1 VNLSALF
8 IDRPVATTLLA
19 IAIFLSGTLA
29 YFHLPVA
36 PLPNITFPVVV
47 VQATMAGAAPEIMA
61 ATVAE
66 PLEKRM
72 AVISGVTE
80 LTSTSF
86 VGSARIVAQF
96 DVSRDINGAARD
108 VQAAIQAA
116 RADLPTTL
124 RGNPT
129 WRQFNPS
136 DSPIMI
142 LALTSD
148 TLTKSQLY
156 DSAQTVLQ
164 QQLSQIA
171 GVGQITLGGAALPSV
186 RIELQPDKL
195 NSYGIGMEDVRAA
208 VSAAN
213 ADSAKGSLEQGDRRF
228 EVLSNDQAT
237 SAADFKDLV
246 IAYRNGAPVMLH
258 DVAEVVDSNENIR
271 NSGLYNDQPAVGVIV
286 YPIPGANIVAT
297 DAQIRRILPSVEATL
312 PHGVR
317 VNVAM
322 DRSQSVNAAVG
333 DTERTLTIAVVLVI
347 GVVFV
352 FLQSGRSTW
361 IPAVALPLS
370 IIGTFGPMYLIG
382 YSIDNLSLMALT
394 IGTGFVVDDAVVVLE
409 NIVRHLEEGMNP
421 REAALLGSAE
431 VGFTVVS
438 MSVSLIAVFIPILL
452 MPGTVGLVFHEFAVT
467 LSIAILISMVIS
479 LTITP
484 CMCAYMLKDK
494 SALHSRAR
502 WAVWT
507 ERQFDRFKNAYS
519 RGLHVILDHTL
530 LVGLLL
536 VGLIV
541 GNVFLFRLLP
551 STFFPEQDTGIVLG
565 QIIADQAVSFPS
577 MASKLSQMQSIVK
590 QDPGVAS
597 VFGFAGSGSAGRAGN
612 TANIFIALKP
622 LAQRGVSAQQIV
634 QRLRPKLNVI
644 AGARLFLQAQQD
656 LHIGGRQT
664 AAEYQY
670 TLSGDDPA
678 AIYDL
683 VPKLIAELGKHTG
696 QLTDV
701 NTDMQQNGLQ
711 TFLTIDRTTAARY
724 GFAPNQVDAVLYDA
738 FGQRTVSTIYNPYN
752 QYFVVMEVA
761 PKYWQSP
768 DQLSHIFLSTAAGNV
783 TGTAQTQMP
792 GGTVSGVTPYRPV
805 VKAQVASGPAN
816 TLNASAQANQATNA
830 ISNSRGGT
838 SSGSADSTAAE
849 TMVPLGALA
858 KSVNNH
864 TAIQVNHQSGLVAA
878 TISFNLPSGGSL
890 SNAQAAIAD
899 AMRALHAPAS
909 IHGGFQGSAQVF
921 AQSLSTI
928 PLLILAALVA
938 VYIVLGILYE
948 NTIHPVTILSTL
960 PSAGIGATLALLLF
974 DVPFSMIAL
983 IGMILLIGIVKK
995 NAIMMIDVAIH
1006 LERDEGRDGK
1016 EAIHE
1021 AAVVRLRPI
1030 MMTTAAAVLGAV
1042 PLAVGIGQG
1051 ASLRQ
1056 PLGITVMGGLILSQI
1071 VTLYTTPVIYL
1082 SLDRLRVR
1090 LIRLASRWQWPGG
1103 ESRDEPVRPA
1113 GRVP

>member
-8 IDRPVATTLLA
+8 IDRPVATTLLGV
-19 IAIFLSGTLA
+19 AIFLSGVLA
-29 YFHLPVA
+29 WFNLPVA

-66 PLEKRM
+66 PLERRL
-72 AVISGVTE
+72 ATISGVTQ
-80 LTSTSF
+80 LTSTSY
-86 VGSARIVAQF
+86 VGVATIVTQF
-96 DVSRDINGAARD
+96 DVSRDINGASRD
-108 VQAAIQAA
+108 VQAAIQAS

-148 TLTKSQLY
+148 TLTRSQLY
-156 DSAQTVLQ
+156 DSANTVIQ
-164 QQLSQIA
+164 QQLSQIG

-186 RIELQPDKL
+186 RIELEPDKL
-195 NSYGIGMEDVRAA
+195 SSYGIGMEDVRAA
-208 VSAAN
+208 VAAAN
-213 ADSAKGSLEQGDRRF
+213 ADSAKGDIDQGDRRF
-228 EVLSNDQAT
+228 EITSNDQAT
-237 SAADFKDLV
+237 AAADYKDLV
-246 IAYRNGAPVMLH
+246 IAYRNNSAVMLH
-258 DVAEVVDSNENIR
+258 DVADVQDANENIR
-271 NSGLYNDQPAVGVIV
+271 NIGLYNGAPAVGVIV

-297 DAQIRRILPSVEATL
+297 DAQIRRVLPSIQATL

-322 DRSQSVNAAVG
+322 DRSQSVSAAVG
-333 DTERTLTIAVVLVI
+333 DTERTLAIAVVLVI

-352 FLQSGRSTW
+352 FLQSAQSIW

-370 IIGTFGPMYLIG
+370 IIGTFGPMYLMG

-409 NIVRHLEEGMNP
+409 NIMRHVDQGLAP
-421 REAALLGSAE
+421 REAALRGSAE

-438 MSVSLIAVFIPILL
+438 MSLSLIAVFIPILL

-467 LSIAILISMVIS
+467 LSIAILISMVVS

-484 CMCAYMLKDK
+484 CMCAWMLKDR
-494 SALHSRAR
+494 SGHPARAR
-502 WAVWT
+502 WAVWM
-507 ERQFDRFKNAYS
+507 ERQFDRFRNGYA
-519 RGLHVILDHTL
+519 RGLHAVLDHTL
-530 LVGLLL
+530 LVGLVLI
-536 VGLIV
+536 GLIV
-541 GNVFLFRLLP
+541 GNVFLFRMLP
-551 STFFPEQDTGIVLG
+551 STFFPEQDTGIVIG
-565 QIIADQAVSFPS
+565 QIIADQAISFPAMS
-577 MASKLSQMQSIVK
+577 QKLAQLQGIVQK
-590 QDPGVAS
+590 DPAVAS

-612 TANIFIALKP
+612 TATVFIALKP
-622 LAQRGVSAQQIV
+622 LAERGASAEQIV
-634 QRLRPKLNVI
+634 QRLRPRLNSI
-644 AGARLFLQAQQD
+644 SGARLFLQAQQD

-670 TLSGDDPA
+670 TLSGDDA
-678 AIYDL
+678 GAIYSL
-683 VPKLIAELGKHTG
+683 VPRLIAELAKHPD

-711 TFLTIDRTTAARY
+711 TYVTIDRATAARY
-724 GFAPNQVDAVLYDA
+724 GLAPNQVDAVLYDA

-761 PKYWQSP
+761 PKYWQQP
-768 DQLSHIFLSTAAGNV
+768 QDLNRIFLSTAAGNV
-783 TGTAQTQMP
+783 TGTQQTQMP
-792 GGTVSGVTPYRPV
+792 AGTVSGVKPFAAVAPR
-805 VKAQVASGPAN
+805 VASSNAN
-816 TLNASAQANQATNA
+816 ALNANAQANLTTNA

-849 TMVPLGALA
+849 TMVPLSAVA
-858 KSVNNH
+858 KAVNNH
-864 TAIQVNHQSGLVAA
+864 TAIQVNHQGGLIAA
-878 TISFNLPSGGSL
+878 TLSFNLPPGGSL
-890 SNAQAAIAD
+890 SSAQAAIEA
-899 AMRALHAPAS
+899 AMRELGAPAS

-948 NTIHPVTILSTL
+948 NTIHPLTILSTL

-974 DVPFSMIAL
+974 GVPFSMIAL
-983 IGMILLIGIVKK
+983 IGIILLIGIVKK

-1006 LERDEGRDGK
+1006 LERNQQRPAK

-1030 MMTTAAAVLGAV
+1030 MMTTAAAVLGAM
-1042 PLAVGIGQG
+1042 PLAIGIGQG

-1056 PLGITVMGGLILSQI
+1056 PLGITVMGGLLLSQI
-1071 VTLYTTPVIYL
+1071 FTLYTTPVIYL
-1082 SLDRLRVR
+1082 SLNRLRLKLGEVASALPWR
-1090 LIRLASRWQWPGG
+1090 RIRGSGSNG
-1103 ESRDEPVRPA
+1103 
-1113 GRVP
+1113 

>member
-8 IDRPVATTLLA
+8 IDRPVATTLLGV
-19 IAIFLSGTLA
+19 AIFLSGVLA
-29 YFHLPVA
+29 WFNLPVA

-66 PLEKRM
+66 PLERRL
-72 AVISGVTE
+72 ATISGVTQ
-80 LTSTSF
+80 LTSTSY
-86 VGSARIVAQF
+86 VGVATIVTQF
-96 DVSRDINGAARD
+96 DVSRDINGASRD
-108 VQAAIQAA
+108 VQAAIQAS

-148 TLTKSQLY
+148 TLTRSQLY
-156 DSAQTVLQ
+156 DSANTVIQ
-164 QQLSQIA
+164 QQLSQIS

-186 RIELQPDKL
+186 RIELEPDKL
-195 NSYGIGMEDVRAA
+195 SSYGIGMEDVRAA
-208 VSAAN
+208 VAAAN
-213 ADSAKGSLEQGDRRF
+213 ADSAKGDIDQGDRRF
-228 EVLSNDQAT
+228 EITSNDQAT
-237 SAADFKDLV
+237 AAADYKDLV
-246 IAYRNGAPVMLH
+246 IAYRNNSAVMLH
-258 DVAEVVDSNENIR
+258 DVADVQDANENIR
-271 NSGLYNDQPAVGVIV
+271 NIGLYNGAPAVGVIV

-297 DAQIRRILPSVEATL
+297 DAQIRRVLPSIQATL

-322 DRSQSVNAAVG
+322 DRSQSVSAAVG
-333 DTERTLTIAVVLVI
+333 DTERTLAIAVVLVI

-352 FLQSGRSTW
+352 FLQSAQSIW

-370 IIGTFGPMYLIG
+370 IIGTFGPMYLMG

-409 NIVRHLEEGMNP
+409 NIMRHVDQGLAP
-421 REAALLGSAE
+421 REAALRGSAE

-438 MSVSLIAVFIPILL
+438 MSLSLIAVFIPILL

-467 LSIAILISMVIS
+467 LSIAILISMVVS

-484 CMCAYMLKDK
+484 CMCAWMLKDR
-494 SALHSRAR
+494 SGHPARAR
-502 WAVWT
+502 WAVWM
-507 ERQFDRFKNAYS
+507 ERQFDRFRNGYA
-519 RGLHVILDHTL
+519 RGLHAVLDHTL
-530 LVGLLL
+530 LVGLVLI
-536 VGLIV
+536 GLIV
-541 GNVFLFRLLP
+541 GNVFLFRMLP
-551 STFFPEQDTGIVLG
+551 STFFPEQDTGIVIG
-565 QIIADQAVSFPS
+565 QIIADQAISFPAMS
-577 MASKLSQMQSIVK
+577 QKLAQLQGIVQK
-590 QDPGVAS
+590 DPAVAS

-612 TANIFIALKP
+612 TATVFIALKP
-622 LAQRGVSAQQIV
+622 LAERGASAEQIV
-634 QRLRPKLNVI
+634 QRLRPRLNSI
-644 AGARLFLQAQQD
+644 SGARLFLQAQQD

-670 TLSGDDPA
+670 TLSGDDA
-678 AIYDL
+678 GAIYSL
-683 VPKLIAELGKHTG
+683 VPRLIAELAKHPD

-711 TFLTIDRTTAARY
+711 TYVTIDRATAARY
-724 GFAPNQVDAVLYDA
+724 GLAPNQVDAVLYDA

-761 PKYWQSP
+761 PKYWQQP
-768 DQLSHIFLSTAAGNV
+768 QDLNRIFLSTAAGNV
-783 TGTAQTQMP
+783 TGTQQTQMP
-792 GGTVSGVTPYRPV
+792 AGTVSGVKPFAAVAPR
-805 VKAQVASGPAN
+805 VASSNAN
-816 TLNASAQANQATNA
+816 ALNANAQANLTTNA

-849 TMVPLGALA
+849 TMVPLSAVA
-858 KSVNNH
+858 KAVNNH
-864 TAIQVNHQSGLVAA
+864 TAIQVNHQGGLIAA
-878 TISFNLPSGGSL
+878 TLSFNLPPGGSL
-890 SNAQAAIAD
+890 SSAQAAIEA
-899 AMRALHAPAS
+899 AMRELGAPAS

-948 NTIHPVTILSTL
+948 NTIHPLTILSTL

-974 DVPFSMIAL
+974 GVPFSMIAL
-983 IGMILLIGIVKK
+983 IGIILLIGIVKK

-1006 LERDEGRDGK
+1006 LERNQQRPAK

-1030 MMTTAAAVLGAV
+1030 MMTTAAAVLGAM
-1042 PLAVGIGQG
+1042 PLAIGIGQG

-1056 PLGITVMGGLILSQI
+1056 PLGITVMGGLLLSQI
-1071 VTLYTTPVIYL
+1071 FTLYTTPVIYL
-1082 SLDRLRVR
+1082 SLNRLRLKLGEVASALPWR
-1090 LIRLASRWQWPGG
+1090 RIRGSGSNG
-1103 ESRDEPVRPA
+1103 
-1113 GRVP
+1113 

>member
-1 VNLSALF
+1 
-8 IDRPVATTLLA
+8 
-19 IAIFLSGTLA
+19 
-29 YFHLPVA
+29 
-36 PLPNITFPVVV
+36 
-47 VQATMAGAAPEIMA
+47 
-61 ATVAE
+61 
-66 PLEKRM
+66 
-72 AVISGVTE
+72 
-80 LTSTSF
+80 
-86 VGSARIVAQF
+86 
-96 DVSRDINGAARD
+96 VSRDINGASRD
-108 VQAAIQAA
+108 VQAAIQAS

-148 TLTKSQLY
+148 TLTRSQLY
-156 DSAQTVLQ
+156 DSANTVIQ
-164 QQLSQIA
+164 QQLSQIS

-186 RIELQPDKL
+186 RIELEPDKL
-195 NSYGIGMEDVRAA
+195 SSYGIGMEDVRAA
-208 VSAAN
+208 VAAAN
-213 ADSAKGSLEQGDRRF
+213 ADSAKGDIDQGAQRF
-228 EVLSNDQAT
+228 EVTSNDQAT
-237 SAADFKDLV
+237 VAADYKDLV
-246 IAYRNGAPVMLH
+246 IAYRNNSAVMLH
-258 DVAEVVDSNENIR
+258 DVADVQDANENIR
-271 NSGLYNDQPAVGVIV
+271 NIGLYNGAPAVGVIV

-297 DAQIRRILPSVEATL
+297 DAQIRRVLPSIQATL

-333 DTERTLTIAVVLVI
+333 DTERTLAIAVVLVI

-352 FLQSGRSTW
+352 FLQSAQSIW

-370 IIGTFGPMYLIG
+370 IIGTFGPMYLMG

-409 NIVRHLEEGMNP
+409 NIMRHVDQGLAP
-421 REAALLGSAE
+421 REAALRGSAE

-438 MSVSLIAVFIPILL
+438 MSLSLIAVFIPILL

-467 LSIAILISMVIS
+467 LSIAILISMVVS

-484 CMCAYMLKDK
+484 CMCAWMLKDR
-494 SALHSRAR
+494 SGHPARAR
-502 WAVWT
+502 WAVWM
-507 ERQFDRFKNAYS
+507 ERQFDRFRNGYA
-519 RGLHVILDHTL
+519 RGLHAVLDHTL
-530 LVGLLL
+530 LVGLVLI
-536 VGLIV
+536 GLIV
-541 GNVFLFRLLP
+541 GNVFLFRMLP
-551 STFFPEQDTGIVLG
+551 STFFPEQDTGIVIG
-565 QIIADQAVSFPS
+565 QIIADQAISFPAMS
-577 MASKLSQMQSIVK
+577 QKLAQLQGIVQK
-590 QDPGVAS
+590 DPAVAS

-612 TANIFIALKP
+612 TATVFIALKP
-622 LAQRGVSAQQIV
+622 LAERGASAEQIV
-634 QRLRPKLNVI
+634 QRLRPRLNSI
-644 AGARLFLQAQQD
+644 SGARLFLQAQQD

-670 TLSGDDPA
+670 TLSGDDA
-678 AIYDL
+678 GAIYSL
-683 VPKLIAELGKHTG
+683 VPKLIAELAKHPD

-711 TFLTIDRTTAARY
+711 TYVTIDRATAARY
-724 GFAPNQVDAVLYDA
+724 GLAPNQVDAVLYDA

-761 PKYWQSP
+761 PKYWQQP
-768 DQLSHIFLSTAAGNV
+768 QDLNRIFLSTAAGNV
-783 TGTAQTQMP
+783 TGTQQTQMP
-792 GGTVSGVTPYRPV
+792 AGTVSGVKPFAAVAPR
-805 VKAQVASGPAN
+805 VASSNAN
-816 TLNASAQANQATNA
+816 ALNANAQANLTTNA

-849 TMVPLGALA
+849 TMVPLSAVA
-858 KSVNNH
+858 KAVNNH
-864 TAIQVNHQSGLVAA
+864 TAIQVNHQGGLIAA
-878 TISFNLPSGGSL
+878 TLSFNLPPGGSL
-890 SNAQAAIAD
+890 SSAQAAIEA
-899 AMRALHAPAS
+899 AMRELGAPAS

-948 NTIHPVTILSTL
+948 NTIHPLTILSTL

-974 DVPFSMIAL
+974 GVPFSMIAL
-983 IGMILLIGIVKK
+983 IGIILLIGIVKK

-1006 LERDEGRDGK
+1006 LERNQQRPAK

-1030 MMTTAAAVLGAV
+1030 MMTTAAAVLGAM
-1042 PLAVGIGQG
+1042 PLAIGIGQG

-1056 PLGITVMGGLILSQI
+1056 PLGITVMGGLLLSQ
-1071 VTLYTTPVIYL
+1071 VFTLNTTPVIYL
-1082 SLDRLRVR
+1082 SLNRLRLALGEVASGLPWR
-1090 LIRLASRWQWPGG
+1090 RIR
-1103 ESRDEPVRPA
+1103 
-1113 GRVP
+1113 